1 MRPSTDSAESTLYE
15 FRFLVNIGK
24 TSLVKYCSGALKL
37 ETAIGAFPMDISR
50 TFSADIIE
58 LKQMLSVSQSD
69 LLGRMYKGMNGWKT
83 YTSVFSSP
91 LAKNTKPVMDLYGR
105 IIWRSAL
112 QPSGMSVVAA
122 FSFESSHLTTRLS
135 FGACGSILSISSVL
149 LGASG

>member
-1 MRPSTDSAESTLYE
+1 M
-15 FRFLVNIGK
+15 
-24 TSLVKYCSGALKL
+24 KYCSGALKL
-37 ETAIGAFPMDISR
+37 ETAIGAFPRDISR

-105 IIWRSAL
+105 II
-112 QPSGMSVVAA
+112 
-122 FSFESSHLTTRLS
+122 
-135 FGACGSILSISSVL
+135 
-149 LGASG
+149 